1 MVDKPGADV
10 PGATSNTEHSV
21 GELVSDATDTLSR
34 LVRLELK
41 LAKLEAKADAVRI
54 GKSIGELLA
63 AAVILHIFV
72 ILLSVTIGF
81 ALHEIFALP
90 AWAALGIVTLLY
102 LVVALIFVLIAV
114 INFRKRQGLTRT
126 TLTASRLWGILRGDI
141 RPPEGGSVAVSTD
154 DASSGT
160 PTRSGH

>member
-1 MVDKPGADV
+1 
-10 PGATSNTEHSV
+10 
-21 GELVSDATDTLSR
+21 
-34 LVRLELK
+34 
-41 LAKLEAKADAVRI
+41 
-54 GKSIGELLA
+54 IGELLA

-154 DASSGT
+154 DASSGP
-160 PTRSGH
+160 PTRSANGVRRRAGRPAGQCGRAWATSDGWRIGAAFPRRRRGGGPPGLVLP

>member
-10 PGATSNTEHSV
+10 PGDTSNAEHSV

-54 GKSIGELLA
+54 GKSVGELLV

-72 ILLSVTIGF
+72 ILLSVTLGF

-90 AWAALGIVTLLY
+90 AWAALGIVTLFY
-102 LVVALIFVLIAV
+102 LVIALIFVLVAV
-114 INFRKRQGLTRT
+114 LNFRKRQGLART
-126 TLTASRLWGILRGDI
+126 TLTASRLVGILRGDI
-141 RPPEGGSVAVSTD
+141 RPPEGGSVAVDADHVTPGMPSRTD
-154 DASSGT
+154 
-160 PTRSGH
+160 P

>member
-10 PGATSNTEHSV
+10 PGATSNTMNAV
-21 GELVSDATDTLSR
+21 GELIYDATDTLSR

-126 TLTASRLWGILRGDI
+126 TLRSEEHTSELQSRFDLVCRLL
-141 RPPEGGSVAVSTD
+141 
-154 DASSGT
+154 
-160 PTRSGH
+160 

>member
-10 PGATSNTEHSV
+10 PGATSDTEHSV

-54 GKSIGELLA
+54 GKSVGELLA

-81 ALHEIFALP
+81 ALYETFALP
-90 AWAALGIVTLLY
+90 AWAALGIVTLFY
-102 LVVALIFVLIAV
+102 LVVALIFVLVAV
-114 INFRKRQGLTRT
+114 LNLRKRQGLART
-126 TLTASRLWGILRGDI
+126 AVTSSRLMGILRGEI
-141 RPPEGGSVAVSTD
+141 RPPEGGSVAVATD
-154 DASSGT
+154 DVPSGM
-160 PTRSGH
+160 PTRSDR

>member
-1 MVDKPGADV
+1 MVDKPGTGE
-10 PGATSNTEHSV
+10 PGATSNTENSV

-54 GKSIGELLA
+54 GKSVGELIA
-63 AAVILHIFV
+63 AAAILHIFV

-81 ALHEIFALP
+81 ALYEIFALP
-90 AWAALGIVTLLY
+90 AWAALGIVTLFY

-114 INFRKRQGLTRT
+114 INFRRRQGLART
-126 TLTASRLWGILRGDI
+126 AVTSSRLMGILRGEI
-141 RPPEGGSVAVSTD
+141 RPPQGGSVAVSTD
-154 DASSGT
+154 DTPAGT
-160 PTRSGH
+160 PARSGR